1 MEAGGTPAAD
11 PDEANLMKHLR
22 MVLLLPLYLL
32 VWGSPPLAAQEGKSY
47 PFSLT
52 VPKAQR
58 EEASEKKPARPS
70 SQRRTK
76 IYDESDRYRPPPPRP
91 APHKQ
96 SPRQRPRKEKRLPIR
111 NLKSY
116 LRHEESELSGLR
128 YTVIY
133 VEGDVE
139 NPTGRIVTD
148 ATVEIT
154 LRLESETPT
163 LTVNIPVI
171 MPGERSHFKE
181 SYSSSIPLRS
191 VHAEV
196 VSYETLSP
204 ASRDAIPYWVEALY
218 DAQEAKRAL
227 SIMKRLGRIRDP
239 SVFPPIVAKLS
250 DDDARV
256 SGYARKVLERFARQ
270 KKLRSA
276 LEEALYA
283 GLLDATPQGRRTIF
297 EMLGRLGAQRAVYP
311 LLVFL
316 RNADAQDR
324 EAAGRC
330 LEALGKEAIPPL
342 LSVHGSKYVAE
353 EQRWALHHLGATA
366 VNALIELRS
375 QEQGFDPARYEG
387 MAPEAA
393 IDDLLAGIPEGDP
406 QKRRKELE
414 WARSLLH
421 RASEPAVVA
430 EGEEGSETSEGD
442 AAAASRAPRVIEPDT
457 GIYLGIAIG
466 IFLLVV
472 LAGVKFG
479 I

>member
-1 MEAGGTPAAD
+1 MPPSD
-11 PDEANLMKHLR
+11 PDEADLMKRLR
-22 MVLLLPLYLL
+22 ILLLLPLWVL
-32 VWGSPPLAAQEGKSY
+32 VWGAFPARAQEEKNY

-52 VPKAQR
+52 VPKAR
-58 EEASEKKPARPS
+58 EEKKKSAVPS
-70 SQRRTK
+70 RSQKRRTK
-76 IYDESDRYRPPPPRP
+76 IYDEADRYRPPTPVVPPS
-91 APHKQ
+91 KE
-96 SPRQRPRKEKRLPIR
+96 PRKGQSRKKQGLPIR

-116 LRHEESELSGLR
+116 LRVEKSELSDIR

-133 VEGDVE
+133 VEGDVV
-139 NPTGRIVTD
+139 NPTRRIVTH

-163 LTVNIPVI
+163 LTVDIPAI
-171 MPGERSHFKE
+171 MPGERSHFQE

-196 VSYETLSP
+196 VSYETISP
-204 ASRDAIPYWVEALY
+204 DRKEAIPYWVEALY

-239 SVFPPIVAKLS
+239 AVFPPIVSKLS
-250 DDDARV
+250 DGDSEV
-256 SGYARKVLERFARQ
+256 SGYARKVLERFGRQ
-270 KKLRSA
+270 EQLRSA

-297 EMLGRLGAQRAVYP
+297 EMLGELGAKRAVYP

-316 RNADAQDR
+316 READAQDR

-342 LSVHGSKYVAE
+342 LAVHGSKYVAE
-353 EQRWALHHLGATA
+353 EQRWALHRLGAIA
-366 VNALIELRS
+366 VDALIELRA
-375 QEQGFDPARYEG
+375 QEKGFDPAPYAA
-387 MAPEAA
+387 MAPQAA

-421 RASEPAVVA
+421 RASEPTVA
-430 EGEEGSETSEGD
+430 GGEEWGEKTERD
-442 AAAASRAPRVIEPDT
+442 AAAASRADRVMEPDT

-466 IFLLVV
+466 IFLFVV
-472 LAGVKFG
+472 LAGLKFG